1 MSKRQY
7 IEALNKEIQKLNGVI
22 DWKIMHASDYSREAR
37 RHRTLLSQLRR
48 EEARR
53 SFFRVLRIFF
63 PLWR

>member
-22 DWKIMHASDYSREAR
+22 DWKIVHASDYSREAR

-53 SFFRVLRIFF
+53 TLGRVMRMFV